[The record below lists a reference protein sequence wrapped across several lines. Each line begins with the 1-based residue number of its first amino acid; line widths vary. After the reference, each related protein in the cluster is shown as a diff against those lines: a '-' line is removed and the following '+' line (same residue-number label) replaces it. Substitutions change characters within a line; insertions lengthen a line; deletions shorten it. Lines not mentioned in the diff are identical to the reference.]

1 MPDVI
6 PLYTFLSSTTLQNLN
21 KSDYEIGESVHSVL

>member
-6 PLYTFLSSTTLQNLN
+6 PLCAYLSSTTWKNLN
-21 KSDYEIGESVHSVL
+21 KSNYEIGESVNSVL